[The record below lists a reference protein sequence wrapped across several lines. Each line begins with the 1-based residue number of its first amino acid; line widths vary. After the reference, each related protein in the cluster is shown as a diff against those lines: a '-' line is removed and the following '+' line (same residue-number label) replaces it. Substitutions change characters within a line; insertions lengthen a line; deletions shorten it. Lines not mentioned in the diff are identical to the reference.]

1 MHKYEIIIY
10 WSDEDQVFIAEVPE
24 LPGCMTHGET
34 QTAALTNA
42 NEAIQGWIDT
52 ANKFGDPV
60 PKPRGRQPACG
71 PSKFK
76 YKGQTHAE
84 RLHSKR
90 RSNPRGIA
98 NLDRTQARMN
108 PKAHQA

>member
-34 QTAALTNA
+34 QAAALTNA

-52 ANKFGDPV
+52 ANKFGDLV
-60 PKPRGRQPACG
+60 PKPRGRQATLG
-71 PSKFK
+71 SSKFR
-76 YKGQTHAE
+76 YKGQTRIE
-84 RLHSKR
+84 KLHSKR
-90 RSNPRGIA
+90 RSNPRGIPSIE
-98 NLDRTQARMN
+98 RSQVRMN
-108 PKAHQA
+108 PKAH